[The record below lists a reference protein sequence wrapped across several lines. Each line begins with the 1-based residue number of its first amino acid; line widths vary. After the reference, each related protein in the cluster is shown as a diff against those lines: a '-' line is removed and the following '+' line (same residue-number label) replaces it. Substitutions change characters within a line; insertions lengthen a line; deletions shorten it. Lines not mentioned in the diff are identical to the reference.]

1 MLLFLVELKSK
12 TKTFIYPYDI
22 YLWYISLVTFMDF
35 TYKGKPILPTKT
47 ALNELSEIDVNLY
60 EVSEIL
66 EKGFE
71 IRKRKKSIIERGVRR
86 GNKVINV
93 VVVDL
98 GDYYKLIH
106 AGKFTLSKKFKKLMR
121 NKNGL

>member
-1 MLLFLVELKSK
+1 MNFN
-12 TKTFIYPYDI
+12 
-22 YLWYISLVTFMDF
+22 
-35 TYKGKPILPTKT
+35 YKGKPILPTKT

-60 EVSEIL
+60 EIPEIL

-71 IRKRKKSIIERGVRR
+71 IRKRAKNIIERGIKR
-86 GNKVINV
+86 GSKVINV

-106 AGKFTLSKKFKKLMR
+106 AGEFTLSKKFKKLMR
-121 NKNGL
+121 GKNGI

>member
-1 MLLFLVELKSK
+1 M
-12 TKTFIYPYDI
+12 T
-22 YLWYISLVTFMDF
+22 F

-47 ALNELSEIDVNLY
+47 ALNELSEIDINLC
-60 EVSEIL
+60 EVPEIL

-71 IRKRKKSIIERGVRR
+71 VRKRAKNVIERGVQR
-86 GNKVINV
+86 GNKIINV

-106 AGKFTLSKKFKKLMR
+106 VGKFALSKKFKKLMR
-121 NKNGL
+121 DKNGI

>member
-1 MLLFLVELKSK
+1 MH
-12 TKTFIYPYDI
+12 
-22 YLWYISLVTFMDF
+22 F

-47 ALNELSEIDVNLY
+47 ALNELSDIHVNLY
-60 EVSEIL
+60 EVPEIL

-71 IRKRKKSIIERGVRR
+71 VRKRAKNITERGVQR

-98 GDYYKLIH
+98 GNHYKLIH
-106 AGKFTLSKKFKKLMR
+106 AGEFTLSKKFKKLMR
-121 NKNGL
+121 R

>member
-1 MLLFLVELKSK
+1 MN
-12 TKTFIYPYDI
+12 
-22 YLWYISLVTFMDF
+22 F

-47 ALNELSEIDVNLY
+47 ALNELSEINVNLF
-60 EVSEIL
+60 EVPEIL

-71 IRKRKKSIIERGVRR
+71 VRKRAKNITERGIQR

-98 GDYYKLIH
+98 GNYYKLIH

-121 NKNGL
+121 DKNGI

>member
-1 MLLFLVELKSK
+1 MN
-12 TKTFIYPYDI
+12 
-22 YLWYISLVTFMDF
+22 F

-47 ALNELSEIDVNLY
+47 ALNELSDINVNLY
-60 EVSEIL
+60 EVPEIL

-71 IRKRKKSIIERGVRR
+71 IRKRAKNITERGIQR
-86 GNKVINV
+86 GNKIMNV

-106 AGKFTLSKKFKKLMR
+106 AGEFTLSKKFKKLMR
-121 NKNGL
+121 DKNGI

>member
-1 MLLFLVELKSK
+1 
-12 TKTFIYPYDI
+12 
-22 YLWYISLVTFMDF
+22 MDF

-60 EVSEIL
+60 EVPEIL

-71 IRKRKKSIIERGVRR
+71 IRKRKKSIIERGIQR

-106 AGKFTLSKKFKKLMR
+106 AGKFSLSKKFKKLMR
-121 NKNGL
+121 DKNGI

>member
-1 MLLFLVELKSK
+1 MN
-12 TKTFIYPYDI
+12 
-22 YLWYISLVTFMDF
+22 F

-60 EVSEIL
+60 EVPEIL
-66 EKGFE
+66 ENGFQ
-71 IRKRKKSIIERGVRR
+71 IRKRKKNIIERGVQR

-106 AGKFTLSKKFKKLMR
+106 AGEFTLSKKFKKLMR
-121 NKNGL
+121 NKNGI

>member
-1 MLLFLVELKSK
+1 
-12 TKTFIYPYDI
+12 
-22 YLWYISLVTFMDF
+22 MDF

-60 EVSEIL
+60 EVPEIL

-71 IRKRKKSIIERGVRR
+71 VRKRAKNITERGVQR
-86 GNKVINV
+86 GNKIINV

-98 GDYYKLIH
+98 GNYYKLIH
-106 AGKFTLSKKFKKLMR
+106 AGKFSLSKKFRKLMR
-121 NKNGL
+121 DKANQ

>member
-1 MLLFLVELKSK
+1 MN
-12 TKTFIYPYDI
+12 
-22 YLWYISLVTFMDF
+22 F

-47 ALNELSEIDVNLY
+47 ALNELSEINFNLY
-60 EVSEIL
+60 DVPDVL

-71 IRKRKKSIIERGVRR
+71 IRKRAKNIIERGVQR

-106 AGKFTLSKKFKKLMR
+106 AGEFTLSKKFKKLKR
-121 NKNGL
+121 DKNGI

>member
-1 MLLFLVELKSK
+1 
-12 TKTFIYPYDI
+12 
-22 YLWYISLVTFMDF
+22 MDF
-35 TYKGKPILPTKT
+35 TFKGKQILPTKT

-60 EVSEIL
+60 QIPEIL
-66 EKGFE
+66 ENGFE
-71 IRKRKKSIIERGVRR
+71 IRKRKQNIIERGIQR

-106 AGKFTLSKKFKKLMR
+106 AGEFTLSKKFKRLMR
-121 NKNGL
+121 YKNGI